1 MFVQCAGLRGSYSDP
16 SGRSPSGSDSVRSRP
31 RRSTWY
37 PSTFIATVAE
47 FAVSA
52 LSTYK
57 FKFGPSALSRLLRP
71 LLTSL
76 STSLRLATSVARVGH
91 RQGSPQ
97 VSHMC
102 FASSP
107 SDLRDDFPFQYR
119 VNRFWPA
126 LPVVPPHIRFLYVG
140 LTFCYRL
147 PSSVCYLPDSAESLD
162 LPLNGRSVDFH
173 HIDTR
178 ALLGAPKKTPLM
190 HQSSTGL
197 SILAQEQML
206 LTAPSPAPH
215 PS

>member
-1 MFVQCAGLRGSYSDP
+1 MACWMTLSCTVGMPSIRVPPFGLGISTRLTAAGMYRPSRMCAQMLAPCFSKCARISLTVIPSIPGAPLLACCLHVFGRQYFFQRYHWLPPVFVQCAGLRGSYSAP

-57 FKFGPSALSRLLRP
+57 FKFGPSALSHLLRP

-76 STSLRLATSVARVGH
+76 STSLRLATSVALNGH

-102 FASSP
+102 FTSYP
-107 SDLRDDFPFQYR
+107 SDIRGDFPVQYW
-119 VNRFWPA
+119 VN
-126 LPVVPPHIRFLYVG
+126 
-140 LTFCYRL
+140 
-147 PSSVCYLPDSAESLD
+147 
-162 LPLNGRSVDFH
+162 
-173 HIDTR
+173 
-178 ALLGAPKKTPLM
+178 
-190 HQSSTGL
+190 
-197 SILAQEQML
+197 
-206 LTAPSPAPH
+206 
-215 PS
+215 